1 MSSESK
7 SLLELLEASPISAR
21 FSDADRKALHSLPV
35 SLRRYPPHTVVYNQG
50 DPVRSVYIINSGWGC
65 VYRDL
70 PSGDRQIID
79 FPLRGDSVGLRM
91 PAAFNY
97 NTYASITEMSV
108 FEISQ
113 YALNAIVLQ
122 SPYLSS
128 GIMGLMAR
136 QRAFLI
142 EHLTNLGRRNAL
154 VRTAHLLLEMGAR
167 TKSNGMGT
175 EKGYSCPLTQY
186 ELADALGLTAIHVNR
201 MLRELREQNLVAF
214 RYGEVEFINRP
225 ALVRLANF
233 DENYLAIGMFMG
245 FATSQ
250 LD

>member
-1 MSSESK
+1 MGFMSNESK
-7 SLLELLEASPISAR
+7 SLLGLLEAAPIKAR
-21 FSDADRKALHSLPV
+21 FNDADIKAIHSLQI
-35 SLRRYPPHTVVYNQG
+35 SLKRYPPHTVVYNQG
-50 DPVRSVYIINSGWGC
+50 DAVRSVYITNSGWGC

-70 PSGDRQIID
+70 PSGDRQIMD
-79 FPLRGDSVGLRM
+79 FPLRGDTVGLRM
-91 PAAFNY
+91 PAVFNY

-113 YALNAIVLQ
+113 HALNAIVLR
-122 SPYLSS
+122 SPYLSN
-128 GIMGLMAR
+128 GIMALMAR

-154 VRTAHLLLEMGAR
+154 VRTAHLLLEMGVRA
-167 TKSNGMGT
+167 KHSGMGT

-225 ALVRLANF
+225 GLVRLANF
-233 DENYLAIGMFMG
+233 DENYLAMGMFTD
-245 FATSQ
+245 FK
-250 LD
+250 